1 MKKLN
6 GGNTAKKPSR
16 QNFTGNGSLKLGD
29 DADASFLVG
38 GIVEKGFSQES
49 GLRPVGPSSSPRP
62 TVLPFPVARHR
73 SHGPYW
79 APKVSDNSDNAGN
92 DEDDE
97 MLAECDPVAAFAN
110 PIQRKQKKG
119 MDFSR
124 WREIGAIDKDEN
136 NLLEKSQQQNNVSEG
151 AQISEKT
158 NRHSGVEA
166 MVTKGAASNLDNDKF
181 VNKEERYFNNGVTEL
196 EDEVMEDMESG
207 FSKFSRKQIQVDI
220 EGHNGLESCITSS
233 HGSSQLGNGHGAS
246 SLGSQID
253 AENRAR
259 LEGMSAEEI
268 AEAQAELMKKMNPEL
283 IKKLKKRGEDKLKMQ
298 KCSSSDTAS
307 SGQVGNLQD
316 EKTLRYA
323 YESDTAPK
331 VMASD
336 SKDTHEGLDDKFVQ
350 NLTPAIGGSWEAWS
364 KRVEAVRKLRFSLDG
379 NVIEA
384 DFALVPETADSGEE
398 VQTLFFVV
406 LGLQHKCLY
415 LHTMLMFFPLYHV
428 AGKIS
433 SLSGYNA
440 DNVAERDF
448 LRTEGDPAAAGY
460 TISEAL
466 ALIRS
471 VVPGQRALALHLLAS
486 VLDKAP
492 RNICQNQ
499 VGPTLIYADTGKF
512 VDWEAVWTFTLG
524 PEPELALLLRM
535 SFDDNH
541 NSVVLACAKVI
552 QCVLSCDATERF
564 FDVSE
569 KLPTY
574 QKDVCT
580 APVFRSRPKID
591 FGFLNGGFW
600 KYNTKP
606 SNILP
611 FGESVADDKP
621 EVEHTI
627 QDDTVVAG
635 QDFAAGLVRMGI
647 LGRIRYL
654 LEIKK
659 RGWLGLEIKKSGW
672 LMMDVSKIDTVFR
685 VNLVVRYVNL
695 VALHPVPIGYGLGT
709 LQISLLCIHVLA
721 DCSTD
726 PSPPLEECIISILIA
741 IARHSPTSADAI
753 MKCPRLVQV
762 VVNRFTMKD
771 QMEINPSKIKSV
783 TLFKVLAR
791 CERRNCIAFIKDGI
805 FQKMTWHLYRYAF
818 SLDQWIKL
826 GRENCKLSSALL
838 IEQIRF
844 WKVCIQYGYCVSY
857 FADLFPALC
866 IWLNVPSFETLVGN
880 NILHDF
886 ANVSKEVYLALEALT
901 RRLPNFY
908 SDSDLCDQ
916 TTHAATNNM
925 ETWRW
930 SYVGPMVDFALNW
943 ISLKSDP
950 YLSKFVERQK
960 GNKGSSGSEESTVSS
975 VLWVISSV
983 MHMLSSLLER
993 VIPADTFSLHSGH
1006 VPWLPEFVP
1015 KIGLVI
1021 IKNGFFSFTRVN
1033 DVENGTA
1040 QGKPFLQ
1047 YLCHLRHQSEQET
1060 SVASVCCLQGLFK
1073 VVVSTDKLIRLANVE
1088 MDGAP
1093 SQCGFSQEDK
1103 ILAVGILKSSVIE
1116 VGIVLNTFMKL
1127 IASEKD
1133 CVQTIE
1139 KFGRGGPA
1147 PGVGVGWGASGGGY
1161 WSTTILLAQMDAGL
1175 VIHLLE
1181 ISHIVFTTGMPTSE
1195 EMSLI
1200 MQRISCA
1207 LDISVI
1213 LGPRDR
1219 LIVEKVLDLLLQ
1231 VPVLKCLDLCI
1242 RDFLQLNK
1250 GLKLFEWKYKEDDY
1264 MLFSNTLA
1272 SHFKNRW
1279 LSFKEKFKS
1288 VGQDIVGR
1296 KTSKKG
1302 RVSLETI
1309 HEDLATESTKIREHP
1324 ITSMVV
1330 EWAHQRLPVPNNWFL
1345 SPICDIS
1352 YSKPANPSVSTP
1364 DCVQDFTQFLEVDVS
1379 LVWKLHALSVI
1390 LFVGMGV
1397 LEDKKSKAVYENL
1410 QGVYGQLLDKPRL
1423 QETGEE
1429 EMAEFLKF
1437 QAEIHDSYAT
1447 FVEALV
1453 EQFAAISYGDSI
1465 YGRQVAIYLHRFV
1478 EAPVRLAAWNALSNI
1493 RALELLPPLD
1503 ICIGDVKGYLEPVED
1518 NERILEAYV
1527 KSWVSGALD
1536 RAFTRGSVAFTL
1548 VLHHLS
1554 SFIFGSLTSD
1564 RVTVRKKLTKSILR
1578 DYSRKPQ
1585 HEGMLIDFV
1594 RYNKPATH
1602 QKLVQAEILSP
1613 QTCDLEE
1620 RFKLLKEACE
1630 GSSSLLNEVD
1640 KLESS
1645 IRKEQY
1651 VVT

>member
-6 GGNTAKKPSR
+6 DGNTAKKPSR
-16 QNFTGNGSLKLGD
+16 QNFTGNSSLKLGD

-38 GIVEKGFSQES
+38 GIVEKGFSQEPS
-49 GLRPVGPSSSPRP
+49 LRPVGPSSAPGP

-97 MLAECDPVAAFAN
+97 MLAECDSVAAFAN

-124 WREIGAIDKDEN
+124 WREIGAIYKDEN
-136 NLLEKSQQQNNVSEG
+136 NLLEKSQQRNNVSEG
-151 AQISEKT
+151 TQISEKI
-158 NRHSGVEA
+158 NRHSGVED
-166 MVTKGAASNLDNDKF
+166 MVTKGAASNLENDKF
-181 VNKEERYFNNGVTEL
+181 VNKEERYSNNGVTEL

-207 FSKFSRKQIQVDI
+207 FSEFSRKQIQVDI
-220 EGHNGLESCITSS
+220 EKHNGLESCITSS
-233 HGSSQLGNGHGAS
+233 HGSSQLGNGHRAS

-253 AENRAR
+253 AENRGR

-323 YESDTAPK
+323 YESDIAPK
-331 VMASD
+331 VIASD
-336 SKDTHEGLDDKFVQ
+336 SKDTHGGLDDKVVQ
-350 NLTPAIGGSWEAWS
+350 NLTPASGSSREAWS

-379 NVIEA
+379 NVIETN
-384 DFALVPETADSGEE
+384 FALVPENGN
-398 VQTLFFVV
+398 
-406 LGLQHKCLY
+406 
-415 LHTMLMFFPLYHV
+415 
-428 AGKIS
+428 IS
-433 SLSGYNA
+433 ALSGYNA

-460 TISEAL
+460 TIPETL

-492 RNICQNQ
+492 RNIFQKQ
-499 VGPTLIYADTGKF
+499 VGPTLKYADTGKF

-552 QCVLSCDATERF
+552 QCVLSCDANERF

-580 APVFRSRPKID
+580 APVFRSRPKIE

-611 FGESVADDKP
+611 FGESVEDDKP
-621 EVEHTI
+621 EVEPTI

-654 LEIKK
+654 LE
-659 RGWLGLEIKKSGW
+659 
-672 LMMDVSKIDTVFR
+672 
-685 VNLVVRYVNL
+685 
-695 VALHPVPIGYGLGT
+695 
-709 LQISLLCIHVLA
+709 
-721 DCSTD
+721 TD

-762 VVNRFTMKD
+762 VVNRFTMKE

-818 SLDQWIKL
+818 SLDHWIKL

-838 IEQIRF
+838 VQQIRF

-880 NILHDF
+880 NILRDF
-886 ANVSKEVYLALEALT
+886 ANVSKEVYLALEVLT
-901 RRLPNFY
+901 RRLPNLY

-916 TTHAATNNM
+916 TTHAATNNL

-950 YLSKFVERQK
+950 YLSKFFDRQK
-960 GNKGSSGSEESTVSS
+960 GNKGSSGLEESTVSS

-983 MHMLSSLLER
+983 MYMLSSLLER

-1040 QGKPFLQ
+1040 QDKPFLQ

-1060 SVASVCCLQGLFK
+1060 SIASVCCLQGLFK
-1073 VVVSTDKLIRLANVE
+1073 VVVSVDKLIRLANV
-1088 MDGAP
+1088 DINGAP
-1093 SQCGFSQEDK
+1093 SQFGFSQEDK
-1103 ILAVGILKSSVIE
+1103 ILADGILKSSVIE

-1127 IASEKD
+1127 IASERD

-1181 ISHIVFTTGMPTSE
+1181 ISQIVFTTGMPTSE

-1200 MQRISCA
+1200 LQRISCA

-1213 LGPRDR
+1213 LGPQDR

-1288 VGQDIVGR
+1288 EGQDIVGR

-1324 ITSMVV
+1324 ITSLVV

-1352 YSKPANPSVSTP
+1352 YSKPTNPSVSTP
-1364 DCVQDFTQFLEVDVS
+1364 DCLQDFTQFLEVGKGGLFFLLGIEAMSSFLPSEFTSSVRSVS

-1397 LEDKKSKAVYENL
+1397 LEDEKSKAVYENL
-1410 QGVYGQLLDKPRL
+1410 QDVYGQLLDKPRL
-1423 QETGEE
+1423 QETEE
-1429 EMAEFLKF
+1429 EETAEFLKF
-1437 QAEIHDSYAT
+1437 QAEIHDSYVT

-1478 EAPVRLAAWNALSNI
+1478 EAPVRLAAWNALSNTQ
-1493 RALELLPPLD
+1493 ALELLPPLD

-1554 SFIFGSLTSD
+1554 SFIFGTLTSD
-1564 RVTVRKKLTKSILR
+1564 RVTVQRKLTKSILR

-1585 HEGMLIDFV
+1585 HE
-1594 RYNKPATH
+1594 
-1602 QKLVQAEILSP
+1602 
-1613 QTCDLEE
+1613 
-1620 RFKLLKEACE
+1620 
-1630 GSSSLLNEVD
+1630 
-1640 KLESS
+1640 
-1645 IRKEQY
+1645 
-1651 VVT
+1651 